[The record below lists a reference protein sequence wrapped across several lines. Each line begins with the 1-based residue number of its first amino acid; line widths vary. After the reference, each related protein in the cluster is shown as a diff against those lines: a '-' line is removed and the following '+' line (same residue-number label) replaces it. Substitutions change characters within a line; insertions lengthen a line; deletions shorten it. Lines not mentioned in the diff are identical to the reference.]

1 MASRPN
7 QAAPRPAPRL
17 YLVTPQLADPSGFT
31 RQLTAALD
39 AGDVA
44 AVLLR
49 RAEIDERT
57 LINCAKALAP
67 AVQSKDA
74 ALLLDGRPDLVAR
87 AGADGAHLTGLAAF
101 SNAVADLKP
110 ERIVGAGGLV
120 TRHDAMLVAEQGADY
135 VMFGEPL
142 AGGERPAKAA
152 VEDRVAW
159 WAEVFEV
166 PCVGFAGSVDDVAPL
181 VAAGADFVAL
191 GDFLWREPDS
201 IATTMNAVARDLRLP
216 EPTPGPHRRAAS
228 LRSVRSRLA
237 CSPCRR
243 EHRLPKTYRRGRRH
257 RPRPS
262 LHLLVSPTSIS
273 PTAPSSAATTSRRSM
288 RRASALSR
296 MTPPP

>member
-17 YLVTPQLADPSGFT
+17 YLVTPQLGDPSGFT

-216 EPTPGPHRRAAS
+216 EPTP
-228 LRSVRSRLA
+228 
-237 CSPCRR
+237 
-243 EHRLPKTYRRGRRH
+243 
-257 RPRPS
+257 
-262 LHLLVSPTSIS
+262 
-273 PTAPSSAATTSRRSM
+273 
-288 RRASALSR
+288 
-296 MTPPP
+296 

>member
-1 MASRPN
+1 MASRPK

-17 YLVTPQLADPSGFT
+17 YLITPPLADPSGFT
-31 RQLTAALD
+31 RQLTAALE
-39 AGDVA
+39 GDVA

-49 RAEIDERT
+49 LADIDERT
-57 LINCAKALAP
+57 LINCAKTLAP

-120 TRHDAMLVAEQGADY
+120 TRHDAMLVSEQGADY
-135 VMFGEPL
+135 VMFGEPS

-159 WAEVFEV
+159 WAEVFEI
-166 PCVGFAGSVDDVAPL
+166 PCIGFAASVEDVAPL

-191 GDFLWREPDS
+191 GDFLWRDPDS

-216 EPTPGPHRRAAS
+216 EPTP
-228 LRSVRSRLA
+228 
-237 CSPCRR
+237 
-243 EHRLPKTYRRGRRH
+243 
-257 RPRPS
+257 
-262 LHLLVSPTSIS
+262 
-273 PTAPSSAATTSRRSM
+273 
-288 RRASALSR
+288 
-296 MTPPP
+296 

>member
-1 MASRPN
+1 MASRPK

-17 YLVTPQLADPSGFT
+17 YLVTPPLADPAGFT
-31 RQLTAALD
+31 RQLTAALE
-39 AGDVA
+39 GDVA

-49 RAEIDERT
+49 LADIDERT
-57 LINCAKALAP
+57 LINCAKTLAP

-101 SNAVADLKP
+101 SDAVADLKP

-135 VMFGEPL
+135 VMFGEPP

-159 WAEVFEV
+159 WAEVFEI
-166 PCVGFAGSVDDVAPL
+166 PCVGFAASVEDVAPL

-191 GDFLWREPDS
+191 GDFLWRDPDS

-216 EPTPGPHRRAAS
+216 EPTP
-228 LRSVRSRLA
+228 
-237 CSPCRR
+237 
-243 EHRLPKTYRRGRRH
+243 
-257 RPRPS
+257 
-262 LHLLVSPTSIS
+262 
-273 PTAPSSAATTSRRSM
+273 
-288 RRASALSR
+288 
-296 MTPPP
+296 

>member
-166 PCVGFAGSVDDVAPL
+166 PCVGFAGSVEDVAPL

-216 EPTPGPHRRAAS
+216 EPTP
-228 LRSVRSRLA
+228 
-237 CSPCRR
+237 
-243 EHRLPKTYRRGRRH
+243 
-257 RPRPS
+257 
-262 LHLLVSPTSIS
+262 
-273 PTAPSSAATTSRRSM
+273 
-288 RRASALSR
+288 
-296 MTPPP
+296 